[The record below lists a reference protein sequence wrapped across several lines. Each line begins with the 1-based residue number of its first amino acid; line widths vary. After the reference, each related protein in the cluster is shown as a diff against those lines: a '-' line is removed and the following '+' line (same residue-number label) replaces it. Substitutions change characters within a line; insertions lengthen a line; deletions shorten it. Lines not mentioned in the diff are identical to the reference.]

1 MPQPLCLAM
10 QVQPLKLKARVGK
23 VITEIRHEI
32 KHGQRLYYTSLSNSI
47 FNPSL
52 LTDIVQADL
61 TTKVNQAICNVF
73 SRTAG
78 FPQSRLKL
86 LY

>member
-1 MPQPLCLAM
+1 MSQPLCHAM

-32 KHGQRLYYTSLSNSI
+32 KHAQRLYYTSLQCYSYSV

-52 LTDIVQADL
+52 LRDIVQADL
-61 TTKVNQAICNVF
+61 TTKLHKAI
-73 SRTAG
+73 
-78 FPQSRLKL
+78 
-86 LY
+86 